1 MTGTDLIQ
9 IGSGLGAGIAG
20 TLIAVIKWMER
31 KAPEK
36 PVGNGLSLKDY
47 QAGVDRV
54 IDRLDHVIAAIREMK
69 IDHSENMQQLAGN
82 VARDVK
88 IIVLE
93 HVKP

>member
-47 QAGVDRV
+47 QTGVDRIV
-54 IDRLDHVIAAIREMK
+54 AAIQLAAKDMREE
-69 IDHSENMQQLAGN
+69 HSENMQQLAGN